1 MSRRPPP
8 LGLTPDSAAE
18 LAKLHC
24 LAALFQ
30 DEGAVDPYVHRQRKE
45 AIELALTGEPGASA
59 PLERFHAAALDLVRR
74 TAQSEPSFGL
84 QVVDIANP
92 GDLDSLFLRQR
103 LVNALRG
110 LAGHR
115 RGLLAVTG
123 VRSAVAAGGRSRRR
137 ARLAEAHRLIESLVA
152 RHAPARTAVTLI
164 CA

>member
-8 LGLTPDSAAE
+8 LGLTPESAAE

-24 LAALFQ
+24 LAGLFQ

-45 AIELALTGEPGASA
+45 AIELALSGETGTPV
-59 PLERFHAAALDLVRR
+59 PLERFHAAALELVRR
-74 TAQSEPSFGL
+74 TAETEPSFGL
-84 QVVDIANP
+84 QVVTLASP
-92 GDLDSLFLRQR
+92 GDLDPLFLRQR

-123 VRSAVAAGGRSRRR
+123 VRTAVAAGGRSHRR
-137 ARLAEAHRLIESLVA
+137 ARLAEAHRLIEGLVA
-152 RHAPARTAVTLI
+152 RHAPSRTAVTLI

>member
-8 LGLTPDSAAE
+8 LGLTPESAEE

-30 DEGAVDPYVHRQRKE
+30 EEGAPDPYLTRQRKE
-45 AIELALTGEPGASA
+45 AIELALTGDAAGSA
-59 PLERFHAAALDLVRR
+59 PLERFHAAALDLARR
-74 TAQSEPSFGL
+74 SAQTEPSFGL
-84 QVVDIANP
+84 QVVNIDSP
-92 GDLDSLFLRQR
+92 GDLDPLFLRHR
-103 LVNALRG
+103 LVASLRA
-110 LAGHR
+110 LAGYQ

-123 VRSAVAAGGRSRRR
+123 VRSAVAAAGRSRRR
-137 ARLAEAHRLIESLVA
+137 ARLAEARRLIESLVA